1 VQAADPVSDDT
12 AIGGP
17 AHQFPATRWSV
28 ILRTRSDDPAERVQ
42 ALETVIAGY
51 WKPVYKYIRARWG
64 RSNEDAKDLTQ
75 EFFARLIEKG
85 FLGSY
90 DPTKGRLRTFL
101 RTCVDAVVANQDRAA
116 RRVKRGGEASFLP
129 LDFEVAER
137 ELALAGLPAP
147 ATLQAAE
154 TLEDYFAREWVR
166 SLLSLAVDEL
176 HKQCVA
182 RGKAVHFQLFER
194 YDIEEPAGERPTYE
208 SLAREFGL
216 AVTGVTNHLA
226 FARRE
231 FRRIALEKLREMT
244 AGEEEFRREAR
255 SLFGVEPE

>member
-1 VQAADPVSDDT
+1 
-12 AIGGP
+12 
-17 AHQFPATRWSV
+17 V
-28 ILRTRSDDPAERVQ
+28 ILRARSDDPAERAH
-42 ALETVIAGY
+42 ALETIIAAY
-51 WKPVYKYIRARWG
+51 WKPVYKYTRACRG

-85 FLGSY
+85 FLDRY

-101 RTCVDAVVANQDRAA
+101 RICVDGVVANQDRAA
-116 RRVKRGGEASFLP
+116 RRVKRGGEASVLA
-129 LDFEVAER
+129 LDFEAAER
-137 ELALAGLPAP
+137 EMALARLPAP
-147 ATLQAAE
+147 EALQAAE
-154 TLEDYFAREWVR
+154 TPEDYFAREWMR
-166 SLLSLAVDEL
+166 SLFSLAVDEFR
-176 HKQCVA
+176 KQCEA

-194 YDIEEPAGERPTYE
+194 YDIEEPGGAQPTYQ

-216 AVTGVTNHLA
+216 AVTDVTNHLA

-244 AGEEEFRREAR
+244 ASEEEFHREAR